1 MAEKKDLHVI
11 PEFQMWYIAII
22 QETREY
28 PSTAMRTVRRAVD
41 VIFHFSSELSRTL
54 KVRGAL

>member
-28 PSTAMRTVRRAVD
+28 PTTAVRAVRRAVD
-41 VIFHFSSELSRTL
+41 IIFHFSSELSRTL
-54 KVRGAL
+54 KVQGVL